1 MISNKSSYLKDK
13 NTANETFCADIH
25 HFYWQIQKKALN
37 CAHKQTEFTN
47 EALFSLKVSNKH

>member
-1 MISNKSSYLKDK
+1 MKL
-13 NTANETFCADIH
+13 FCADIH
-25 HFYWQIQKKALN
+25 HFYWQIQKKVLN